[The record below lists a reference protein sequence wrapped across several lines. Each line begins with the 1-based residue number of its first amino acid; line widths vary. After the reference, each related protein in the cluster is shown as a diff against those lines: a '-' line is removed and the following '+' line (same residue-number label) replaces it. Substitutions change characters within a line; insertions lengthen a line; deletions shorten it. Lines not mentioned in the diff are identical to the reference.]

1 MATRSA
7 RARVSSKRAP
17 TTTPPT
23 PPPLPTTTTQAPNP
37 PRLPPG
43 ARDHLPRA
51 AARRRGLVAQ
61 LVGEIER
68 WGYQAVI
75 TPIVEYDEV
84 LRRGLGGAARALR
97 LVEPSTGEVL
107 ALRSDLTAQV
117 ARLVA
122 TRLRDEPGPLRLSY
136 QGSVMRLPDAAGGAL
151 RGEIFQVGV
160 ELIDAP
166 TEGGDLEAI
175 LLAEAVLGA
184 AGLPAVSRITVD
196 LGHAEFVRAALDGL
210 PLSVEQRE
218 ALHAALQKR
227 DPARVAALAGG
238 MSLPPGRRMV
248 LEALPTLH
256 GGPETIARARAVL
269 GSAARA
275 PEERR
280 LRGGPAPRSRRRTP
294 AGPLVAVQAP
304 VAPLDFAA
312 AGRALDELGL
322 LVERLGRLGP
332 LERLTLD
339 LGDVRGFD
347 YYTGTRFALYADGV
361 PGAVVSGGRYDRL
374 VERFGRPA
382 RATGFAVDVDRV
394 ADVLRERGVPAPQP
408 TGGVLVAGEA
418 VAAARLASLLRARG
432 VRAVLDL
439 DGGGDDLDAARL
451 ARARR
456 AGLRRVVAIRRDR
469 LAWKD
474 VPIAGVVSDAGAVTG
489 AALKRLVEGSDPA
502 ALDAL
507 ASTG

>member
-1 MATRSA
+1 MATDAARS
-7 RARVSSKRAP
+7 RARKRRSTPAP
-17 TTTPPT
+17 TAPAPPS
-23 PPPLPTTTTQAPNP
+23 QSAPNP

-68 WGYQAVI
+68 WGYQTVI
-75 TPIVEYDEV
+75 TPIVEYDDV

-122 TRLRDEPGPLRLSY
+122 TRLRDEPGPLRLTY

-175 LLAEAVLGA
+175 LLAEAVLA
-184 AGLPAVSRITVD
+184 AASLPSVSRITVD
-196 LGHAEFVRAALDGL
+196 LGHAEFVRAALEGL
-210 PLSVEQRE
+210 PLSIDQRD

-227 DPARVAALAGG
+227 DPARVAALAAGL
-238 MSLPPGRRMV
+238 SLPTGRRLV

-256 GGPETIARARAVL
+256 GGVDTIARARAVL
-269 GSAARA
+269 TAAARA
-275 PEERR
+275 PEQRR
-280 LRGGPAPRSRRRTP
+280 RSPSRPGGPAVVAP
-294 AGPLVAVQAP
+294 API
-304 VAPLDFAA
+304 APLDFAA
-312 AGRALDELGL
+312 AGRALAELDL

-332 LERLTLD
+332 RERLTLD

-347 YYTGTRFALYADGV
+347 YYTGTRFALYADGA
-361 PGAVVSGGRYDRL
+361 PGALVSGGRYDRL

-408 TGGVLVAGEA
+408 SGGVLVAGEA
-418 VAAARLASLLRARG
+418 VAAARLAALVRARG

-439 DGGGDDLDAARL
+439 DSGGDDLDAARL
-451 ARARR
+451 ERARR
-456 AGLRRVVAIRRDR
+456 AGLRRVLAIRRDR
-469 LAWKD
+469 LAWRD
-474 VPIAGVVSDAGAVTG
+474 VPDGEAGPSASGALTG
-489 AALKRLVEGSDPA
+489 APLKRLLLGSDPA

-507 ASTG
+507 GISG

>member
-1 MATRSA
+1 MASRSA
-7 RARVSSKRAP
+7 RARAPKREPA
-17 TTTPPT
+17 TTTTMVPT
-23 PPPLPTTTTQAPNP
+23 APTQAPNP

-84 LRRGLGGAARALR
+84 LRRGLGGATRALR

-136 QGSVMRLPDAAGGAL
+136 QGSVMRLPDVAGGAL

-175 LLAEAVLGA
+175 LLAEAALAA
-184 AGLPAVSRITVD
+184 AGLPAVSRVTVD

-210 PLSVEQRE
+210 PLSVEQRD

-227 DPARVAALAGG
+227 DPARVAALAAGL
-238 MSLPPGRRMV
+238 SLPPGRRLL

-256 GGPETIARARAVL
+256 GGPDTIARARAVL
-269 GSAARA
+269 GAAARA

-280 LRGGPAPRSRRRTP
+280 LRRAPARGRRAP
-294 AGPLVAVQAP
+294 VAAPLVAVPPPA
-304 VAPLDFAA
+304 APLDFAA
-312 AGRALDELGL
+312 AGRALDELDL

-332 LERLTLD
+332 RERLTID

-408 TGGVLVAGEA
+408 SGGVLVAGEA
-418 VAAARLASLLRARG
+418 VSAARLAALFRARG

-456 AGLRRVVAIRRDR
+456 AGLKRVVAVRRDR
-469 LAWKD
+469 LRWQD
-474 VPIAGVVSDAGAVTG
+474 VPTDGAPSDAGAITG
-489 AALKRLVEGSDPA
+489 AALKRLVEGADPA

-507 ASTG
+507 ASSG